1 MKIRAGFV
9 SNSSST
15 SFLILAADDLT
26 RENFFQLMG
35 VNPKSPLADIFGEL
49 HTAVL
54 DGAKAPIDLR
64 EIDDSVPITQWLGG
78 FGEDANGD
86 SRISSRMAER
96 LRDAKERGLKVYCGY
111 LGSESSQAETFF
123 CCDSFE
129 AENDK
134 FYFNALECAW

>member
-35 VNPKSPLADIFGEL
+35 VSPKSPLAGIFREL
-49 HTAVL
+49 HEAL
-54 DGAKAPIDLR
+54 IDGAESPVDLR
-64 EIDDSVPITQWLGG
+64 DIDESIPVTQWLDG
-78 FGEDANGD
+78 FRGD
-86 SRISSRMAER
+86 ISPRMVEK
-96 LRDAKERGLKVYCGY
+96 LKDAKKRGLRVYYGQ
-111 LGSESSQAETFF
+111 LDSESTQTETFF

-129 AENDK
+129 AENEK
-134 FYFNALECAW
+134 FYLNALECVW

>member
-26 RENFFQLMG
+26 RENFFELMG
-35 VNPKSPLADIFGEL
+35 VTPESPLVDVFKEL
-49 HTAVL
+49 HKALL
-54 DGAKAPIDLR
+54 DGARSPVDLR
-64 EIDDSVPITQWLGG
+64 HTDESIPVAQWLDG
-78 FGEDANGD
+78 FRDEVSPPLAGK
-86 SRISSRMAER
+86 
-96 LRDAKERGLKVYCGY
+96 LQDAKRRGLKVYYGH
-111 LGSESSQAETFF
+111 LDSESSQAECFF

-134 FYFNALECAW
+134 FYINALACTW

>member
-35 VNPKSPLADIFGEL
+35 VSPKSPLAGIFREL
-49 HTAVL
+49 HEALV
-54 DGAKAPIDLR
+54 DGAEPAVDLR
-64 EIDDSVPITQWLGG
+64 DVDESIPVTQWLDG
-78 FGEDANGD
+78 FTGV
-86 SRISSRMAER
+86 ISPRMAEK
-96 LRDAKERGLKVYCGY
+96 LRDAKKRGLRVYYGQ
-111 LGSESSQAETFF
+111 LGSDSSQAESFF

-129 AENDK
+129 AENEK
-134 FYFNALECAW
+134 FYLNALECAW